1 MIDMKRWEELAAARV
16 HARPQAPGLL
26 QGKLAIVTG
35 SAQGFGKGI
44 AEALYREGACVA
56 IADLNEPLAQ
66 AVAASLG
73 ERAFAVKVNVAEEE
87 SVAAMIQATVERF
100 GGLDLLISNA
110 GVLRAG
116 SLDELE
122 KRDFEFVTAINYTA
136 FFTCVKYA
144 QRIMRAQ
151 HQADPGW
158 WGDIIEINSRGKSY

>member
-1 MIDMKRWEELAAARV
+1 MIDMQRWEELAAARV

-44 AEALYREGACVA
+44 AEALYREGASVA

-100 GGLDLLISNA
+100 GGLDLLVSNA

-116 SLDELE
+116 SLDQLE

-136 FFTCVKYA
+136 FFTLSL
-144 QRIMRAQ
+144 I
-151 HQADPGW
+151 H
-158 WGDIIEINSRGKSY
+158 I